1 MNAGKQVST
10 AQGNGRLV
18 LVATPIGN
26 LGDLSPRAVRTLE
39 ASDVICCED
48 TRRTR
53 ELLSHAGITQKRL
66 LSLNEH
72 NEAERIPG
80 VLARVRIGELV
91 AVVSDAG
98 TPGVSD
104 PGGRLVAAVV
114 GAGLSVEAVPGANA
128 ALTAL
133 IVSGLP
139 MERFC
144 FEGFLP
150 RRGSERHRRLA
161 VIGVEERTVLVHESP
176 QRLSATLVDLV
187 ASCGEDRQVAVARE
201 LTKLHE
207 EVWRG
212 TLADAVGWFSDRSV
226 RGEVVVVVAGMPPRG
241 PYIDESE
248 LESLLARELE
258 MGAGVRD
265 AAAAVA
271 MQLGVPRRRA
281 YEKALGLKRNAGASR
296 EVLPS

>member
-1 MNAGKQVST
+1 MSPAKPVVGPQVLG
-10 AQGNGRLV
+10 AQVHGRLV

-39 ASDVICCED
+39 ASDIVCCED

-53 ELLSHAGITQKRL
+53 ELLTHAGILHKRL

-72 NEAERIPG
+72 NEAARIPG
-80 VLARVRIGELV
+80 ILARVRIGERV

-104 PGGRLVAAVV
+104 PGGRLVSAAVAE
-114 GAGLSVEAVPGANA
+114 GMTVEAVPGANA

-133 IVSGLP
+133 IISGLP
-139 MERFC
+139 IERFC

-150 RRGSERHRRLA
+150 RRGSERSKRMA
-161 VIGVEERTVLVHESP
+161 AIADEERTVLIHESP
-176 QRLSATLVDLV
+176 HRLAATLGDL
-187 ASCGEDRQVAVARE
+187 AEACGEDRRVVVARE

-212 TLADAVGWFSDRSV
+212 ALSEATAWFAERPV
-226 RGEVVVVVAGMPPRG
+226 RGEVVVVLGGAPPAGRHEV
-241 PYIDESE
+241 DETR
-248 LESLLARELE
+248 LESLLSAELE
-258 MGAGVRD
+258 TGSGVRD
-265 AAAAVA
+265 AATKVA
-271 MQLGVPRRRA
+271 TELGVPRRRA
-281 YEKALGLKRNAGASR
+281 YETALRLKHPGS
-296 EVLPS
+296 

>member
-1 MNAGKQVST
+1 MNVAKPSVGSQVH
-10 AQGNGRLV
+10 GRLV

-39 ASDVICCED
+39 ASDIVCCED

-53 ELLSHAGITQKRL
+53 ELLTHAGILHKRL

-72 NEAERIPG
+72 NEAARIPG

-104 PGGRLVAAVV
+104 PGGRLVAAAV
-114 GAGLSVEAVPGANA
+114 AEGLTVEAVPGANA

-133 IVSGLP
+133 IISGLP

-150 RRGSERHRRLA
+150 RRGADRQKRMA
-161 VIGVEERTVLVHESP
+161 AIADEERTVLIHESP
-176 QRLSATLVDLV
+176 HRLAATLGDL
-187 ASCGEDRQVAVARE
+187 AAACGEDRPVVVARE

-212 TLADAVGWFSDRSV
+212 DLGEATAWFSERPV
-226 RGEVVVVVAGMPPRG
+226 RGEVVVVIGGCPPAGPNEVDEEELDSRLSSELAAGSGVREAATKVAG
-241 PYIDESE
+241 D
-248 LESLLARELE
+248 
-258 MGAGVRD
+258 
-265 AAAAVA
+265 
-271 MQLGVPRRRA
+271 LGVPRRRA
-281 YEKALGLKRNAGASR
+281 YEAALRLRHAAT
-296 EVLPS
+296 

>member
-1 MNAGKQVST
+1 MNVAKPSVGSQVH
-10 AQGNGRLV
+10 GRLV

-39 ASDVICCED
+39 ASDIVCCED

-53 ELLSHAGITQKRL
+53 ELLTHAGILHKRL

-72 NEAERIPG
+72 NEAARIPG

-104 PGGRLVAAVV
+104 PGGRLVAAAV
-114 GAGLSVEAVPGANA
+114 AEGLTVEAVPGANA

-133 IVSGLP
+133 IISGLP

-150 RRGSERHRRLA
+150 RRGADRQKRMA
-161 VIGVEERTVLVHESP
+161 AIADEERTVLIHESP
-176 QRLSATLVDLV
+176 HRLAATLGDL
-187 ASCGEDRQVAVARE
+187 AAACGEDRPVVVARE

-212 TLADAVGWFSDRSV
+212 TLGEATAWFSERPV
-226 RGEVVVVVAGMPPRG
+226 RGEVVVVIGGCLPAGPNDVDEEELDSRLSSELAAGSGVREAATKVAG
-241 PYIDESE
+241 D
-248 LESLLARELE
+248 
-258 MGAGVRD
+258 
-265 AAAAVA
+265 
-271 MQLGVPRRRA
+271 LGVPRRRA
-281 YEKALGLKRNAGASR
+281 YEAALRLRHAAT
-296 EVLPS
+296 